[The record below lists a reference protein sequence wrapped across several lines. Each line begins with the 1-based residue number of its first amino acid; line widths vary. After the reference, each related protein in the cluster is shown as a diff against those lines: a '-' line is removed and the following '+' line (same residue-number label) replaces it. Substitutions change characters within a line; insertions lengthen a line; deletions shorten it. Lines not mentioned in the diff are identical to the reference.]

1 MMEDKV
7 KYLTKKEISA
17 AYASNESRS
26 SELLEDNKKNK
37 IKKKMQR
44 SAPNRCVLTKCL
56 NGC

>member
-1 MMEDKV
+1 V

-37 IKKKMQR
+37 IKKKCR
-44 SAPNRCVLTKCL
+44 EVLQTDVYSR
-56 NGC
+56 NV